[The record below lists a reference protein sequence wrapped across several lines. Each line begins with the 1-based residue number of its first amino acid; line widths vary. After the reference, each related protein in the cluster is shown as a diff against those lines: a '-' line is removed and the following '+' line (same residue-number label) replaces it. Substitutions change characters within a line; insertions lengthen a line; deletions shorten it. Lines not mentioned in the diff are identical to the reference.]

1 MRHRPRA
8 TNFFEGGVVATLPI
22 GYFAPPHEKP
32 SRRSRTIAP
41 ITAWI
46 ALFIDR
52 RNFLSPAF
60 FRPMSSNP
68 RCSFRA
74 SRQFV
79 LGSLLLILLLAGAQ
93 AGWQIKT
100 LGGRD
105 YIPLRQVASFY
116 KMRAVPAGELG
127 IVLESDTRRM
137 QFAQGS
143 REARFDGIKHWLSFP
158 VLVFGGQFF
167 VSRMDLSK
175 TIDPAMRPSHIPN
188 MQPVRTVLLDPGHGG
203 HDRGAVN
210 QWGAEKNYN
219 LDLCRRI
226 RPHLTEG
233 GLRVAISRSRDEFI
247 TLETRPALAG
257 RLGEGAIFVSIHCND
272 AGQRSSAATGFE
284 IYTLTPRGAP
294 NSNDSFLTRRSFS
307 AEYGHRLDHSSEA
320 LAGAIYH
327 AMLGRVPMF
336 DRGMK
341 RARFAVLRRATVP
354 AVLIECGFLSHPR
367 DARQLQ
373 SMAWRDRLAE
383 SIALGILEY
392 AQLTRTKKQPALLA
406 QYRAVDAGVPAGE
419 EFDYQPLAG
428 IGAFV
433 EEGFEGVRGWRG
445 LLPSALGQEMPPFR
459 LEFEP
464 RGWVQLEAWAERGE
478 DARSESDDEQSSLM
492 EQSAWPMPVPPF
504 PGLAGWRGLW
514 PPSGLDQGFVLFGM
528 TAGPLAEDSG
538 EDSGEEP
545 VAAIEIMGGA
555 L

>member
-1 MRHRPRA
+1 MLG
-8 TNFFEGGVVATLPI
+8 EGGVVAPRSI
-22 GYFAPPHEKP
+22 GYVVVPHDKPPRRTAHLPAPTALCAPPVFARC
-32 SRRSRTIAP
+32 SLLI
-41 ITAWI
+41 
-46 ALFIDR
+46 
-52 RNFLSPAF
+52 PAF
-60 FRPMSSNP
+60 FRSMPASSRSILHAP
-68 RCSFRA
+68 HP
-74 SRQFV
+74 
-79 LGSLLLILLLAGAQ
+79 LLLGALVLLLLLPGAR
-93 AGWQIKT
+93 AGWEIKT

-116 KMRAVPAGELG
+116 KMRVVPLGERG
-127 IVLESDTRRM
+127 VALESDARRL

-143 REARFDGIKHWLSFP
+143 REARIDGVKHWLSFP
-158 VLVFGGQFF
+158 LLVFGGQLF

-175 TIDPAMRPSHIPN
+175 TIDPAVRPGHIPN
-188 MQPVRTVLLDPGHGG
+188 LQPVRTVLLDPGHGG

-210 QWGAEKNYN
+210 QWGSEKNYN

-226 RPHLTEG
+226 RPHLTAG

-257 RLGEGAIFVSIHCND
+257 RLGDGTIFVSIHCND
-272 AGQRSSAATGFE
+272 AGRRSSAATGFE

-307 AEYGHRLDHSSEA
+307 AENGHRLDHASEA

-354 AVLIECGFLSHPR
+354 AVLVECGFLSHPR
-367 DARQLQ
+367 DAQQLQ
-373 SMAWRDRLAE
+373 SMSWRDRLAE

-392 AQLTRTKKQPALLA
+392 SQLTRTKKPPALLS
-406 QYRAVDAGVPAGE
+406 QYRAAENGAPAGA

-428 IGAFV
+428 LGDFV
-433 EEGFEGVRGWRG
+433 EVGFGEMRGWRG
-445 LLPSALGQEMPPFR
+445 LLSVALGQDMPPFR

-464 RGWVQLEAWAERGE
+464 HGWVQLEAWAARGE
-478 DARSESDDEQSSLM
+478 DARSMANDEQSSLM
-492 EQSAWPMPVPPF
+492 DQSAWPAPAAPF
-504 PGLAGWRGLW
+504 PGLAGWRGLL
-514 PPSGLDQGFVLFGM
+514 PAPGLDQGFVLFAG
-528 TAGPLAEDSG
+528 TTGPLADEA
-538 EDSGEEP
+538 GEESSEAEP
-545 VAAIEIMGGA
+545 AAAYPEILGGA